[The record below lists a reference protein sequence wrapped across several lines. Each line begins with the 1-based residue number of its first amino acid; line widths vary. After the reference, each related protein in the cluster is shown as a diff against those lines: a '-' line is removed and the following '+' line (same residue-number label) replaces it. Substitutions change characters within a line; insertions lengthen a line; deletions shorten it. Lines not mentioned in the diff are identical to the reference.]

1 MSEPLARKESKVD
14 NPAPTQRI
22 SPIRALLRRELTH
35 LSRNPMA
42 RNAQWMLLGQ
52 GLGYTSQAGT
62 FILLAHLLGPVE
74 FGIYAGAFAFV
85 SLIAP
90 YSNLGS
96 PAIFLRYVCPDHSR
110 FRLYWGNIL
119 LATISL
125 SIVFILA
132 LSLIG
137 PHVSKFYS
145 LKLILAVAVSECLC
159 RQLAVCSA
167 TVFQAFEQLRLTAT
181 LNLLTSVMR
190 FIAVALL
197 VHFLHKTD
205 AATWANATLLVS
217 LLAAIMAVSLV
228 TTRFGMPCFSP
239 RLVAARAG
247 EGSLYAISYSTQ
259 SLYNDVDKT
268 MLGHYGMNAANGI
281 YSMAYRFVDI
291 ASMPVNA
298 VQAATAP
305 RFFKHGASGVWATNE
320 FAQKIVRRTSV
331 IGLFAAAALFL
342 FAPLVPHVLGASFAE
357 TTDALRWLCLLP
369 LFRSFHCSAGDAL
382 SGAGRADIRLMSQL
396 GAGIFNFSVNLYLIP
411 HYSWRGAAW
420 SSIATDGL
428 LAAANW
434 TLVYWLVKRAT
445 TVGIR
450 KLRPS

>member
-1 MSEPLARKESKVD
+1 MSAPQVPEEPIVNTPDPAQSPEPLRARM
-14 NPAPTQRI
+14 
-22 SPIRALLRRELTH
+22 RRELIR
-35 LSRNPMA
+35 LRSNPMV

-52 GLGYTSQAGT
+52 GLGYASQAGT
-62 FILLAHLLGPVE
+62 FILLAHLLGTVE
-74 FGIYAGAFAFV
+74 FGIYAGAFSFV
-85 SLIAP
+85 SLVAP

-119 LATISL
+119 LATFTL
-125 SIVFILA
+125 SVLFILV

-137 PHVSKFYS
+137 PHVSHFYS
-145 LKLILAVAVSECLC
+145 IRLILAVAVSECLC

-167 TVFQAFEQLRLTAT
+167 TVFQAFEQLRLTAI
-181 LNLLTSVMR
+181 LNLLTNVMR
-190 FIAVALL
+190 LIAVALL
-197 VHFLHKTD
+197 VHFLHNTN
-205 AATWANATLLVS
+205 AATWANATLVVS
-217 LLAAIMAVSLV
+217 ALAAVIAVSLV
-228 TTRFGMPCFSP
+228 TGRFGKPLFSP

-259 SLYNDVDKT
+259 SIYNDVDKT

-305 RFFKHGASGVWATNE
+305 RFFKHGAGGVSATKE
-320 FAQKIVRRTSV
+320 FAQRIIRRTSLV
-331 IGLFAAAALFL
+331 GLISSVALFL
-342 FAPLVPHVLGASFAE
+342 FAPIVPHILGQSFTE
-357 TTDALRWLCLLP
+357 TVYALRWLCFLP

-382 SGAGRADIRLMSQL
+382 SGAGRADVRLLSQL

-411 HYSWRGAAW
+411 HYSWHGAAW

-428 LAAANW
+428 LAVANW
-434 TLVYWLVKRAT
+434 TLVFILARKKPTAT
-445 TVGIR
+445 IA
-450 KLRPS
+450 

>member
-1 MSEPLARKESKVD
+1 MSEPLDPKEPKIDSPNTVQSTSPFRAR
-14 NPAPTQRI
+14 
-22 SPIRALLRRELTH
+22 LRRELTR
-35 LSRNPMA
+35 LRSNPMV
-42 RNAQWMLLGQ
+42 RNAQWVLLGQ
-52 GLGYTSQAGT
+52 GLGYGAQAGT
-62 FILLAHLLGPVE
+62 FILLAHLLGTVE
-74 FGIYAGAFAFV
+74 FGIYAGAFSFV
-85 SLIAP
+85 SLVAP

-119 LATISL
+119 LATFSL
-125 SIVFILA
+125 SAVFILV
-132 LSLIG
+132 LSLVG
-137 PHVSKFYS
+137 PHVSHFYS
-145 LKLILAVAVSECLC
+145 LKLILAVAISECLC

-167 TVFQAFEQLRLTAT
+167 TVFQAFEQLRLTAI
-181 LNLLTSVMR
+181 LNLLTNVMR
-190 FIAVALL
+190 LIAVGLL

-205 AATWANATLLVS
+205 ATTWANATLLVS
-217 LLAAIMAVSLV
+217 FFAAIIAISLV
-228 TTRFGMPCFSP
+228 TARFGKPLLSP

-259 SLYNDVDKT
+259 SIYNDVDKT

-305 RFFKHGASGVWATNE
+305 RFFKHGAGGVSATKE
-320 FAQKIVRRTSV
+320 FAQRIIRRTSIV
-331 IGLFAAAALFL
+331 GLIASIALFL
-342 FAPLVPHVLGASFAE
+342 FAPIVPHVLGKGFTE
-357 TTDALRWLCLLP
+357 TVDALRWLCLLP

-382 SGAGRADIRLMSQL
+382 SGAGRADMRLMSQL

-428 LAAANW
+428 LAVANW
-434 TLVYWLVKRAT
+434 SLVFMLAKKKPKTLVA
-445 TVGIR
+445 
-450 KLRPS
+450 